1 MGIPE
6 EQIQLTPAEAQI
18 LRTLLDKEKL
28 TLSQLAKELGM
39 DTGAITSNCER
50 LARKGLIKIDRH
62 EESYFALTEVG
73 REYVNIGAPEDRLVD
88 YLENHEEVM
97 LDELA
102 EKIGLSRQEFSGAF
116 GLLMKLGAL
125 FVKKTESGKAV
136 SLKTKPEI
144 LTTEV
149 LKKIHSNK
157 DLSETEKSLLK
168 ILVKRGLVGKE
179 SKTTLTYQLIPGTQK
194 EIRHLLDVWE
204 KSEREI
210 TNLTPDLLT
219 TGKWRN
225 VRLKKYDMS
234 IPPPY
239 PTRWGMRHGYYAFL
253 DYVRQKFMA
262 LGFTEMEGSIIVPE
276 FWNMD
281 ALYMPQFHPARAI
294 HDAYYVDLPADDSL
308 EERFINAVA
317 KVHETG
323 KGANSRGWQ
332 YHFDKEVT
340 RRMVLR
346 SQGTAL
352 SAWTLAHNPDI
363 PGRYFGIAKCFRY
376 DKIDATHL
384 PDFYQVEGI
393 VLDKNNNF
401 GTLLSLLKLFAR
413 EFAGTEKIKLVPAYF
428 PFTEPSVELHAE
440 IPGVGWVELGGA
452 GIFRPEVTKPF
463 GIDVPVLAWGL
474 GLDRIGMLAF
484 GIKDIRHLLSRD
496 LEELRDLNR
505 RVTSAKIR
513 GKLR

>member
-1 MGIPE
+1 MGISE
-6 EQIQLTPAEAQI
+6 EQVQLTPTEAQI

-28 TLSQLAKELGM
+28 TLGKLAAELGM
-39 DTGAITSNCER
+39 DKGAITSNCER
-50 LARKGLIKIDRH
+50 LAKRGLIKIHRS
-62 EESYFALTEVG
+62 EEFYLALTDTG
-73 REYVNIGAPEDRLVD
+73 KEYVETGAPEDRLVEF
-88 YLENHEEVM
+88 LQNQGEIP

-102 EKIGLSRQEFSGAF
+102 RKTGLSKQEFSGAF
-116 GLLMKLGAL
+116 GLLMKSKSLL
-125 FVKKTESGKAV
+125 VKKTDSGKIV
-136 SLKTKPEI
+136 SLNKKPKIRTVEI
-144 LTTEV
+144 
-149 LKKIHSNK
+149 LKKIVSNK
-157 DLSETEKSLLK
+157 ELSKAEESLLDV
-168 ILVKRGLVGKE
+168 LMKRGLVKKE
-179 SKTTLTYQLIPGTQK
+179 SKTTLIYQLIPGTEE
-194 EIRHLLDVWE
+194 EIAKLLQTWE
-204 KSEREI
+204 RSEREI
-210 TNLTPDLLT
+210 TSLTPELLT

-225 VRLKKYDMS
+225 IRLKKYDMS

-262 LGFTEMEGSIIVPE
+262 LGFKEMEGSIIVPE

-294 HDAYYVDLPADDSL
+294 HDAYYVDLPSDDAL
-308 EERFINAVA
+308 ETEYIDAVA
-317 KVHETG
+317 QVHETG

-332 YHFDKEVT
+332 YHFDKNIT

-352 SAWTLAHNPDI
+352 SAWTLAHEPDI

-393 VLDKNNNF
+393 VLDENNNF
-401 GTLLSLLKLFAR
+401 GTLLSLLKLFAK

-440 IPGVGWVELGGA
+440 IPEVGWVELGGA

-463 GIDVPVLAWGL
+463 GVDVPVLAWGL

>member
-1 MGIPE
+1 
-6 EQIQLTPAEAQI
+6 
-18 LRTLLDKEKL
+18 
-28 TLSQLAKELGM
+28 
-39 DTGAITSNCER
+39 
-50 LARKGLIKIDRH
+50 
-62 EESYFALTEVG
+62 
-73 REYVNIGAPEDRLVD
+73 
-88 YLENHEEVM
+88 
-97 LDELA
+97 
-102 EKIGLSRQEFSGAF
+102 
-116 GLLMKLGAL
+116 
-125 FVKKTESGKAV
+125 
-136 SLKTKPEI
+136 
-144 LTTEV
+144 
-149 LKKIHSNK
+149 
-157 DLSETEKSLLK
+157 
-168 ILVKRGLVGKE
+168 
-179 SKTTLTYQLIPGTQK
+179 
-194 EIRHLLDVWE
+194 
-204 KSEREI
+204 
-210 TNLTPDLLT
+210 
-219 TGKWRN
+219 
-225 VRLKKYDMS
+225 
-234 IPPPY
+234 
-239 PTRWGMRHGYYAFL
+239 
-253 DYVRQKFMA
+253 MA
-262 LGFTEMEGSIIVPE
+262 LGFKEMEGSIIVPE

-294 HDAYYVDLPADDSL
+294 HDAYYVDLPSDDAL
-308 EERFINAVA
+308 ETEYIDAVA
-317 KVHETG
+317 QVHETG

-332 YHFDKEVT
+332 YHFDKNIT

-352 SAWTLAHNPDI
+352 SAWTLAHEPDI

-393 VLDKNNNF
+393 VLDENNNF
-401 GTLLSLLKLFAR
+401 GTLLSLLKLFAK

-440 IPGVGWVELGGA
+440 IPEVGWVELGGA

-463 GIDVPVLAWGL
+463 GVDVPVLAWGL